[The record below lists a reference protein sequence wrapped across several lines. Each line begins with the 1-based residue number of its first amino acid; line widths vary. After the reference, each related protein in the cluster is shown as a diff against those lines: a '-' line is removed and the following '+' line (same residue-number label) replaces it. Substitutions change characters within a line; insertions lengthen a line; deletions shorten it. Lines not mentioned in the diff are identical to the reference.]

1 MTLEADVYPTK
12 PSVRRCSA
20 QSRGIGLR
28 KISKVSTAV
37 CPALEEASIIS
48 GARNPMRT
56 VRTTY
61 RTFTSALRT
70 SSATVPTS
78 PNSN

>member
-1 MTLEADVYPTK
+1 
-12 PSVRRCSA
+12 
-20 QSRGIGLR
+20 
-28 KISKVSTAV
+28 
-37 CPALEEASIIS
+37 
-48 GARNPMRT
+48 MRT